1 MPGHRAPRRDQGGH
15 RAVVAQADAAGRTGG
30 IRRVVGERVV
40 QCLRQD
46 AAARNGGGTAHRQS
60 PNLIG
65 LEQLEVTDVV
75 DFAGVCAEGLRVAP
89 GDLQI
94 VGLLFIGVIARRRVA
109 ADDQRQVVGAK
120 KILEGRQ
127 VHAFLDEN
135 LLFDQGERRRWYPR
149 GQDTR
154 PDFDR
159 VQFPELPRIRDQEA
173 ADIITRCRC
182 KAGGEQRARPPEGA
196 RFLQRFEAEII
207 KGNRV
212 GRRALIGIEGGSERV
227 NRDERPVAHRKRIAV
242 KPGAVRLRCALGRD
256 VGDVHE
262 IRIERRWTGES
273 ENLA

>member
-1 MPGHRAPRRDQGGH
+1 GH

-127 VHAFLDEN
+127 IDAFFNED
-135 LLFDQGERRRWYPR
+135 LLFDRSERWRWYPR
-149 GQDTR
+149 RQGAR
-154 PDFDR
+154 PDLDR
-159 VQFPELPRIRDQEA
+159 IQFPERPRIAYQE
-173 ADIITRCRC
+173 I
-182 KAGGEQRARPPEGA
+182 
-196 RFLQRFEAEII
+196 
-207 KGNRV
+207 
-212 GRRALIGIEGGSERV
+212 
-227 NRDERPVAHRKRIAV
+227 
-242 KPGAVRLRCALGRD
+242 
-256 VGDVHE
+256 
-262 IRIERRWTGES
+262 
-273 ENLA
+273 